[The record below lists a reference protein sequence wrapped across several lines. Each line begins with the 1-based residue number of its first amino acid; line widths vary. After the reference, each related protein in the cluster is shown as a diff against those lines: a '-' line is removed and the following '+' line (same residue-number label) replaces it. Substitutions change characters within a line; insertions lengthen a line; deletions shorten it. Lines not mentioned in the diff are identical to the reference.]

1 MASRNPVFSKMNTPV
16 VSDEELAR
24 IVNGPK
30 VAGQLTVTDVIMK
43 TAAIFALIV
52 VGAYFGWTTA
62 PTNPGL
68 FMFSMIG
75 ALVLGLVNAFKK
87 QVSPALVLAY
97 GAVEGIFLG
106 ALSFWINESYGQ
118 NIAQQAVIGTLV
130 AFGVMLAMYKSQ
142 IIRVNGRFMKMFSIA
157 MVSYLLIALASFVS
171 SFFGVGDGWGFY
183 GMGQL
188 GILLC
193 VAGVGLA
200 TFSLVMDFEMITQ
213 AVAAGMPERESWRMA
228 FGLTVT
234 LVWLYTEILRLLAIL
249 NGRD

>member
-1 MASRNPVFSKMNTPV
+1 MSSRNPVFSKIDAPV
-16 VSDEELAR
+16 VSAEELAQ

-30 VAGQLTVTDVIMK
+30 VDGRMTVTDVIMK
-43 TAAIFALIV
+43 TAAVFALV
-52 VGAYFGWTTA
+52 VAGAYIGWTVA
-62 PTNPGL
+62 PTNSGL
-68 FMFSMIG
+68 FMFAWIG

-87 QVSPALVLAY
+87 QVSPGLVLAY
-97 GAVEGIFLG
+97 GAVEGLFLG
-106 ALSFWINESYGQ
+106 TLSFWINETYGE

-142 IIRVNGRFMKMFSIA
+142 VIKVTGRFMKMFSIA
-157 MVSYLLIALASFVS
+157 MVSYFVIALASFVS
-171 SFFGVGDGWGFY
+171 SLFGVGDGWGFF

-234 LVWLYTEILRLLAIL
+234 LVWLYTELLRLLAII